1 MDFGIWSHSGKSL
14 IEARIRCLDVR
25 PVSRETGG
33 TLLRT
38 TVAHASSLSLTGRL
52 LLSCVRS
59 VRPSEFFEFKDHF
72 LQCLDVRNLAQRR
85 NLQLR
90 E

>member
-14 IEARIRCLDVR
+14 IEARIR
-25 PVSRETGG
+25 

-38 TVAHASSLSLTGRL
+38 TVAHASSLRLTGRL
-52 LLSCVRS
+52 LLSCVRLGS
-59 VRPSEFFEFKDHF
+59 GDFFEPEHNV